1 MKDNQANGRT
11 SALPYILKTVITIAA
26 AAGFFTAALL
36 SSIELTV
43 YGIPGY
49 FPHEFEK
56 YDVYDA
62 LPMSRTDADRV
73 MKQTMEYLRGD
84 RESLEDVTAAI
95 DRVGVTAF
103 YNADEISHMKDVRDM
118 FVRGLRVRNAAA
130 VLFLGWVG
138 VCAASRKRCKAGEGS
153 HTAWL
158 LNTFAAAE
166 LVMIAACAA
175 AALYA
180 ATDFTG
186 FFTRFHMIFFPQ
198 GNWAFDPAQSR
209 MINMLPEGIFRD
221 TALYSILVFVAA
233 ELAAICVARLAAARL
248 RA

>member
-84 RESLEDVTAAI
+84 RESLEDVTAVI
-95 DRVGVTAF
+95 DRMGVTAF

-118 FVRGLRVRNAAA
+118 FVIGLRVRNAAA
-130 VLFLGWVG
+130 VLCLGWVG
-138 VCAASRKRCKAGEGS
+138 VCAASRKRCKGGASS
-153 HTAWL
+153 HTAEL

-166 LVMIAACAA
+166 LVMIAVCAA

-180 ATDFTG
+180 AVDFTG

-198 GNWAFDPAQSR
+198 GNWAFDPARSR

-221 TALYSILVFVAA
+221 TALYSMLGFATA
-233 ELAAICVARLAAARL
+233 EIAAISAARLAAARL
-248 RA
+248 RM

>member
-130 VLFLGWVG
+130 VLCLGWVG
-138 VCAASRKRCKAGEGS
+138 VCAASWKRCKVGEGS
-153 HTAWL
+153 HTAGL

-180 ATDFTG
+180 AADFTG

-209 MINMLPEGIFRD
+209 MINKLPEGIFRD
-221 TALYSILVFVAA
+221 TALYSILVFAAA